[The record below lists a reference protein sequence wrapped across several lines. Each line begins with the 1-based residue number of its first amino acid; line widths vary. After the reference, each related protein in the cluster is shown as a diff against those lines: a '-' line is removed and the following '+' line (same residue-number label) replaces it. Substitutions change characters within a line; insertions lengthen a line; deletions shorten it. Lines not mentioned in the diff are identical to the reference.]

1 MACVKMLTMDNNEI
15 IPYILE
21 NERKRYEYAKEIQK
35 TLRWAIL
42 GFLGAIT
49 IIACSYMY
57 FVVPVEEVTVDGNS
71 NAAIHTVVDNGS
83 QVWQ

>member
-1 MACVKMLTMDNNEI
+1 MDNKYI
-15 IPYILE
+15 ISYMLE
-21 NERKRYEYAKEIQK
+21 NERKRYEYAKELQK
-35 TLRWAIL
+35 TIRWSVL
-42 GFLGAIT
+42 GVLLAIT
-49 IIACSYMY
+49 IIVCCYMY

>member
-1 MACVKMLTMDNNEI
+1 M
-15 IPYILE
+15 LE
-21 NERKRYEYAKEIQK
+21 NERKRYEYAKELQK
-35 TLRWAIL
+35 TIRWSVL
-42 GFLGAIT
+42 GVLLAIT
-49 IIACSYMY
+49 IIVCCYMY